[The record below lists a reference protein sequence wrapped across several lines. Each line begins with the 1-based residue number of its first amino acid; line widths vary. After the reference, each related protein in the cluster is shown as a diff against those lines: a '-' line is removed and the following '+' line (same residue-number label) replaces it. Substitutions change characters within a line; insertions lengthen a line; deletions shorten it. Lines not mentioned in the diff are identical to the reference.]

1 MGIKTALYSHLKGAY
16 GIAVTANASTDL
28 LTGTAHTRVNGDKVR
43 LTTTGTLPGNL
54 AVNTDYFV
62 RDVSG
67 STFKLALTS
76 GGAAIDITSTGT
88 GVHSLGTQVTG
99 IVADRIYYSRAD
111 QNPTDPYITYR
122 TISETRN
129 HHLSAPDGLVRSR
142 IQFDIYASS
151 PANIVNGI
159 EALRHCLDGYDKGM
173 GTEAL
178 DVRLVLMEDVV
189 DDVSIPVHGDETGL
203 HTASIDFIFHY
214 AESIPAH

>member
-16 GIAVTANASTDL
+16 GTTFTANASTDV
-28 LTGTAHTRVNGDKVR
+28 LTGSGHARISGDKVR
-43 LTTTGTLPGNL
+43 LTTTGTLPGGL
-54 AVNTDYFV
+54 AINTDYFV

-67 STFKLALTS
+67 STFKLAATV

-122 TISETRN
+122 TISEVRN
-129 HHLSAPDGLVRSR
+129 HHLSAPDGLVRAR

-151 PANIVNGI
+151 PVNIVNGI
-159 EALRHCLDGYDKGM
+159 EALRQCLDGYDKAM

-178 DVRLVLMEDVV
+178 DVRLIKLEDVI
-189 DDVSIPVHGDETGL
+189 DDVSSPVHADETGL
-203 HTASIDFIFHY
+203 HTASIDFFFHY